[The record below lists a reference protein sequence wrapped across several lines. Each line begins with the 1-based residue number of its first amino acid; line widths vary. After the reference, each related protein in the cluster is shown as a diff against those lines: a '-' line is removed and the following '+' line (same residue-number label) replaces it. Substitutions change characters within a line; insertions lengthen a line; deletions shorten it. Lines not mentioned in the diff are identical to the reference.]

1 MELWDLYN
9 QNRIRTG
16 ETAVRGGGPIP
27 EGRYRIVVHAAVFN
41 DRGDMLI
48 QRRQP
53 FKQGWPG
60 MWDVSV
66 GGHADAGENSAG
78 AARRETLE
86 ELGLR
91 ISFDDPRPVLTL
103 HWEHG
108 FDDFYA
114 VVRDVREEELS
125 LQAEEVAEVRWA
137 GLEEILD
144 MIDGGSFIPYEK
156 SLIALLFFL
165 RDRRSAHTRAGGR

>member
-1 MELWDLYN
+1 MEIFDLYTAE
-9 QNRIRTG
+9 REKTGRTM
-16 ETAVRGGGPIP
+16 VRGEATPDGLYRLVVHVCVFSP
-27 EGRYRIVVHAAVFN
+27 EGR
-41 DRGDMLI
+41 MLI

-53 FKQGWPG
+53 FKHGWSG

-66 GGHADAGENSAG
+66 GGHADAGETSAG
-78 AARRETLE
+78 AAVRETWE

-91 ISFDDPRPVLTL
+91 IVPEGFRPVLTV

-108 FDDFYA
+108 FDDFYT
-114 VVRDVREEELS
+114 VTRGVREEELH

-137 GLEEILD
+137 GAEEILA

-156 SLIALLFFL
+156 SLISLLFFL
-165 RDRRSAHTRAGGR
+165 RDHRSAHTRTDSR